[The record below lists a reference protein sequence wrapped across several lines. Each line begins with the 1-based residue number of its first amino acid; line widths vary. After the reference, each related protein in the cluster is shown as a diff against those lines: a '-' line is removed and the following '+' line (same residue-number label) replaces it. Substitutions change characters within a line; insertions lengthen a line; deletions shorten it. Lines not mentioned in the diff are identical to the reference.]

1 MKSSEMHLQRDQA
14 LACLILALC
23 ASAAVFLSVF
33 GGRERIAIE
42 EARTRVALHE
52 GLLSQSAAVL
62 RQNHAA
68 LVAVR
73 AALSAEEG
81 TRQR

>member
-1 MKSSEMHLQRDQA
+1 MRSSEMHHQRDQA
-14 LACLILALC
+14 LACLVLALC
-23 ASAAVFLSVF
+23 AAAGVFLSVF
-33 GGRERIAIE
+33 GSRERIAIE

-62 RQNHAA
+62 KQNHAA
-68 LVAVR
+68 LAAVR

-81 TRQR
+81 ARQR